1 MPQHRVHRGH
11 LRAMEDFEGRRIDDR
26 MHYCCVPTGCE
37 RMYSE
42 PVLTDDPGD
51 AVRVICNNDRCHQAM
66 WMHSDCFAMW
76 EDQVLTYLR
85 SCGRARSWSEKQR
98 LQNLWTKK
106 GYDLAYKACD
116 CKCGKGHIRKD
127 LDYIPPQNDDR
138 KHKKNKAKMMARQPG
153 MPKPHDDTV
162 MRARSNS
169 NASMFHNVD
178 LFSPKNVPRPQLRV
192 RTSSFGSTGSSP
204 PSSAGTPPVTP
215 GAGKKPQFDFFVDAE
230 QAATGNMF
238 LRRMDYRAFN
248 VLPRHQ
254 QNPYH
259 IKMED
264 EGPYGNDEIR
274 CFVLSNL
281 SSNKVTVVRCVCC
294 SVDLPV
300 FDRYPL
306 IDGTFFLSPVRYNTD
321 LQVLSDHRHMYLN
334 AVCMRCLEGSHAI
347 RCQACRKQWSGAT
360 LVLGTMYT
368 YDIFAPMPCC
378 AFRMTCKGCRRPI
391 LDPGVALNFYSDYS
405 KLFECPHC
413 KRRDYHFIKPLA
425 DVFIC
430 K

>member
-1 MPQHRVHRGH
+1 M
-11 LRAMEDFEGRRIDDR
+11 RAMEDMDGRRMEDR
-26 MHYCCVPTGCE
+26 LYYCCVPSGCE
-37 RMYSE
+37 RIYSE
-42 PVLTDDPGD
+42 PISADDPGD
-51 AVRVICNNDRCHQAM
+51 AVRVICNNDRCNQAQ
-66 WMHSDCFAMW
+66 WMHAECFILW
-76 EDQVLTYLR
+76 EDHVLTYLR
-85 SCGRARSWSEKQR
+85 SCGRARSWSDKQR

-106 GYDLAYKACD
+106 GYDLVYKVCD

-127 LDYIPPQNDDR
+127 LDYIPPHADDR
-138 KHKKNKAKMMARQPG
+138 RQHKKNKPNKMNVARQQVLVKTHESAEQMKARATANVGG
-153 MPKPHDDTV
+153 ML
-162 MRARSNS
+162 
-169 NASMFHNVD
+169 HNCFD
-178 LFSPKNVPRPQLRV
+178 FTAKNMPRPQLRV

-215 GAGKKPQFDFFVDAE
+215 GAGKKASQFDFFVDAE
-230 QAATGNMF
+230 QAASGNMF

-294 SVDLPV
+294 NVDLPV

-321 LQVLSDHRHMYLN
+321 LQVLSDHRHLYLN
-334 AVCMRCLEGSHAI
+334 AVCMRCLEGSNNI

-360 LVLGTMYT
+360 LILGTMYT

-378 AFRMTCKGCRRPI
+378 AFRATCKGCRRPI
-391 LDPGVALNFYSDYS
+391 LDPGAFNFYSDYS
-405 KLFECPHC
+405 KLFDCPHC
-413 KRRDYHFIKPLA
+413 KRRDYHFIKQLSE
-425 DVFIC
+425 VFIC